1 MAAIDPQVISGAW
14 KGGVALDRHTLSS
27 VHIGVNEFGH
37 DVFDTKRSELG
48 DLLYR
53 LKYNGDQKAADE
65 IIATAADYVQP
76 HRAKFTMIVPVPP
89 STPRKLQPVIT
100 IAAGIAAAVGLP
112 IVDCITPTRATT
124 QLKGVSDPEKRK
136 ELLDGLFAVD
146 PVATK
151 GQHILLFDDLY
162 RSGATMNAITSVLL
176 ELGQAASVSALTITR
191 TRSNR

>member
-53 LKYNGDQKAADE
+53 LKYNGDQNAADE

-89 STPRKLQPVIT
+89 STPRKLQPVII

>member
-1 MAAIDPQVISGAW
+1 
-14 KGGVALDRHTLSS
+14 
-27 VHIGVNEFGH
+27 
-37 DVFDTKRSELG
+37 
-48 DLLYR
+48 
-53 LKYNGDQKAADE
+53 
-65 IIATAADYVQP
+65 VQP

-100 IAAGIAAAVGLP
+100 IATGIAAAVGLP

-136 ELLDGLFAVD
+136 ELLDSLFAVD
-146 PVATK
+146 PAATK

-176 ELGQAASVSALTITR
+176 GLGQAASVNALTITR

>member
-1 MAAIDPQVISGAW
+1 MATINPQTITGAW
-14 KGGVALDRHTLSS
+14 KGGIALDRHTLSS

-37 DVFDTKRSELG
+37 DVFETTRSELG

-65 IIATAADYVQP
+65 IITTAAAYVQA

-100 IAAGIAAAVGLP
+100 IAAGMGAAIGLP
-112 IVDCITPTRATT
+112 VVDCVTPTRATT
-124 QLKGVSDPEKRK
+124 QLKQVSDPDKRK
-136 ELLDGLFAVD
+136 ELLDGLYVVD
-146 PVATK
+146 PALTK

-176 ELGQAASVSALTITR
+176 GLGQAASVNALTITR